1 MERTISMMVGKGS
14 LNHNNR
20 TFIAKNV
27 DRERSKSNKVYMKES
42 IKKVY
47 HALFDEALE
56 AYNVILSIL
65 VDTFF
70 TRISMPKLQLP
81 ESRNISAA

>member
-20 TFIAKNV
+20 IFTAKNV
-27 DRERSKSNKVYMKES
+27 DAERSKGNKVYVKES

-47 HALFDEALE
+47 HALFDG
-56 AYNVILSIL
+56 
-65 VDTFF
+65 
-70 TRISMPKLQLP
+70 
-81 ESRNISAA
+81 